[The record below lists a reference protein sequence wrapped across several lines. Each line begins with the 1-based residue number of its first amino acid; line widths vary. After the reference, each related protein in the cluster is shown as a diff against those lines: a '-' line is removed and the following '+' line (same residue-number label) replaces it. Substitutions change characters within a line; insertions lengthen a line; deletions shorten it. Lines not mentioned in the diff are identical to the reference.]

1 MLVSELVRREVRARF
16 DAADA
21 AALEHRLETTS
32 LPFLEA
38 ENRARERD
46 RVHLGILL
54 ASRGDPERFVR
65 HLAMAAH
72 DWRDVLM
79 AAGLAHGN
87 WPEVLAAAG
96 FPVP

>member
-1 MLVSELVRREVRARF
+1 MQVSELVRREIRTRF
-16 DAADA
+16 GSDDA
-21 AALEHRLETTS
+21 AALELRLETTP
-32 LPFLEA
+32 LPFLDA

-65 HLAMAAH
+65 HLDMAKR
-72 DWRDVLM
+72 DWRDLLM
-79 AAGLAHGN
+79 ASGLANGN

-96 FPVP
+96 YPVP